1 MTRRK
6 TRVVI
11 VSTIVLALLAG
22 TTVLWFVSIDFQAWV
37 RHTFT
42 SDLPFNSDDWKQ
54 GDPIL
59 QGRMMWDL
67 CNREKVVLLDRDE
80 VLAKLGPPTRAYQE
94 GKLWIYDL
102 DYRESAWRRARG
114 RLTLEFGGDPNP
126 QYRDQVIGITY

>member
-42 SDLPFNSDDWKQ
+42 SDVPFNSDDWKQ
-54 GDPIL
+54 GDPVL

-67 CNREKVVLLDRDE
+67 FHRGDVMFLHRDE
-80 VLAKLGPPTRAYQE
+80 VLAKLGPPTRTRQDGRFWY
-94 GKLWIYDL
+94 YDVN
-102 DYRESAWRRARG
+102 YRESASQGRRG
-114 RLTLEFGGDPNP
+114 WLKVQFGDERNP
-126 QYRDQVIGITY
+126 HYLDQVISVGY